1 MEMLARIVGSIM
13 MDVIPEAD
21 NAYEAIDRYSAIL
34 YKRIK
39 LKDNAGIDYERDLE
53 LFLFLNGYKSKIA
66 EIVHK
71 QTVAQRG
78 GLK

>member
-1 MEMLARIVGSIM
+1 MEMLARMIGYILL
-13 MDVIPEAD
+13 DTIPEAN
-21 NAYEAIDRYSAIL
+21 NAFEAIDNYCSII

-39 LKDNAGIDYERDLE
+39 LKGDAGIDYKHDLE

-71 QTVAQRG
+71 QAIRQKR
-78 GLK
+78 